1 MSNKQQQSDQLFKKE
16 ITDQESDYLLAKF
29 PKQIQPAT
37 KDVKEISPKTVA
49 SLTETTKSNTS
60 PNKRKTD
67 STKTVKP
74 TTRKRRKRS
83 TASSSQQINNS
94 SNDNNDDDDDNDNKN
109 KNGSHASAGHR
120 PVTSCTHCRQHKI
133 KCNASEKFPDPCSRC
148 QRMNLKCEIDPQ
160 FRPKKGSQIQ
170 SLRNDVDELRSK
182 IEFLTKNENLIAK
195 VLHKTA
201 PNQLK
206 SINENSDFLS
216 QTEQNDPS
224 SPTLVVKTHLK
235 KEPVLLSLDG
245 RSNSTALLNDSA
257 SNKADLN
264 PALEAAIRSATESPA
279 HFEASHGDTDDS
291 TNKNQSKGTK
301 LTTPVNTK
309 SISQNIL
316 SPNTQ
321 ISEFILGDVKLS
333 LEKAKTLH
341 KLFVSNYLPYLPIMV
356 SNDPIELYQQSQL
369 LFWTIMLT
377 ACLSD
382 PEPNLYNSFASLI
395 KQLAI
400 ETCWIRTPR
409 STHIVQS
416 LLILGTWP
424 LPNQK
429 VLDDCSYRFIGLAK
443 SLSLQLGLHRG
454 KFMTE
459 FSRTQVALPDAE
471 KWRSRTWLA
480 VFFCE
485 QFWSSN
491 LGLPPSLQTDYLLE
505 SARIDSTLPKNF
517 RCLISLAIFQ
527 AKLVNIMG
535 LNVSSPDG
543 LMDPANRAGP
553 LHIMERE
560 LERLVFKLQID
571 DLVVEIYYLYVK
583 LMVCL
588 FSFLPETPSEDQTKY
603 VTTAYLSATRIVTI
617 MSKLLEKKQLTEY
630 PIYVRHSVTT
640 AAFVLFRLHLT
651 PYLLPKYIDS
661 SRQSIVTVHRLFRN
675 MLAAWK
681 DVENDIS
688 RTATVLEKLN
698 FVIITHPELF
708 TDTEGIIVR
717 MRSHLT
723 GSLFYDLVWNIHE
736 ARRRTIEEAKN
747 NISNTP
753 SVKNKNLNN
762 KKRPLPLPF
771 YNQITKDDFT
781 AITTTTPNGTT
792 ITTLVPTDQAI
803 SNAKASAYKAG
814 LSKPTEING
823 IPLAMLEATGSLSSK
838 IASDNGYTLKPQ
850 SLSQMSSAAATRAAN
865 NKTSKNTV
873 ASTTKTQQPRKRKS
887 STKKAIA
894 QSSLQEESNS
904 TINNITSSKIQKGLS
919 FEEGG
924 VKLQRSTSMN
934 AAANGLVPPPLFPTL
949 KNFKRVENNNSIN
962 TVNDVNNTS
971 NGDFSSGFKTQYGNN
986 NISHSSPLTTTL
998 DSRQNTGLTPVSISG
1013 LDKLFESPTMPVS
1026 DVTPSESGNYDQ
1038 LQQQQQQQKQDQQQ
1052 IKQQQIQQIQQQ
1064 QQQQQQ
1070 QLPQSPLPL
1079 QLPEQ
1084 QQMKPLLP
1092 QSQPPTPQINVA
1104 NSNGSNLSNTNN
1116 KFNTTGSTSQS
1127 PTDSDLLNE
1136 MFIDSIF
1143 QQNLSKPAEDDDL
1156 LGWFDMNMAPEF

>member
-1 MSNKQQQSDQLFKKE
+1 MPNKQIVPKTEETSDSQNLFNSDQNTLKPNANQS
-16 ITDQESDYLLAKF
+16 IA
-29 PKQIQPAT
+29 PKR
-37 KDVKEISPKTVA
+37 KYE
-49 SLTETTKSNTS
+49 SNTA
-60 PNKRKTD
+60 KT
-67 STKTVKP
+67 TNAKPVLKKKKKTG
-74 TTRKRRKRS
+74 
-83 TASSSQQINNS
+83 S
-94 SNDNNDDDDDNDNKN
+94 SNDDDNNDNNLNDSDNSSTKN
-109 KNGSHASAGHR
+109 KNNSASTHSTAGHR

-133 KCNASEKFPDPCSRC
+133 KCNASEKFPEACSRC
-148 QRMNLKCEIDPQ
+148 QRMNLKCEVDPQ

-195 VLHKTA
+195 VLQNTN
-201 PNQLK
+201 PGQLNSMIEDSSDSNNSVNKVENSNIVEIPK
-206 SINENSDFLS
+206 SIVTS
-216 QTEQNDPS
+216 PS
-224 SPTLVVKTHLK
+224 LIAKTHLQ
-235 KEPVLLSLDG
+235 KEPILLSLDG
-245 RSNSTALLNDSA
+245 RSSSIPLINDSA
-257 SNKADLN
+257 MNKTDLN
-264 PALEAAIRSATESPA
+264 VALEAAVRNVAESPA
-279 HFEASHGDTDDS
+279 QF
-291 TNKNQSKGTK
+291 NQNDEQVLSNPLSLNGVGTK

-309 SISQNIL
+309 PISQNNL
-316 SPNTQ
+316 LPNTQ
-321 ISEFILGDVKLS
+321 ISEFVLGDVKIDIK
-333 LEKAKTLH
+333 KAQTLH
-341 KLFVSNYLPYLPIMV
+341 SKFIENFLPYLPIMV
-356 SNDPIELYQQSQL
+356 SNDPVELYQQSQL
-369 LFWTIMLT
+369 LFWTVMLT

-382 PEPNLYNSFASLI
+382 PEPSLYISFASLI

-416 LLILGTWP
+416 LLILSTWP

-459 FSRTQVALPDAE
+459 FTRTQVALPDAE

-505 SARIDSTLPKNF
+505 SARIDQTLPKNF

-535 LNVSSPDG
+535 LNVSGPDG
-543 LMDPANRAGP
+543 LMEPANRAGP

-588 FSFLPETPSEDQTKY
+588 FSFLPETPSEDQTKF
-603 VTTAYLSATRIVTI
+603 VTIAYHSATRIVTI
-617 MSKLLEKKQLTEY
+617 MSKLLETKQLTEY

-640 AAFVLFRLHLT
+640 AAFILFKLHLT

-736 ARRRTIEEAKN
+736 ARRRTIEESKN
-747 NISNTP
+747 NYNKGRSNK
-753 SVKNKNLNN
+753 SNARNGKGKA
-762 KKRPLPLPF
+762 LPLPF

-803 SNAKASAYKAG
+803 NNAQESAHRAG

-823 IPLAMLEATGSLSSK
+823 IPLAMLEATGSLSK
-838 IASDNGYTLKPQ
+838 
-850 SLSQMSSAAATRAAN
+850 
-865 NKTSKNTV
+865 
-873 ASTTKTQQPRKRKS
+873 
-887 STKKAIA
+887 
-894 QSSLQEESNS
+894 QSSLTNLNSFTLKSQSPSLLSLGADRRSSQLPPTQQQELKKRKNPTTNS
-904 TINNITSSKIQKGLS
+904 ARRLKNDKKNVSVNTS
-919 FEEGG
+919 
-924 VKLQRSTSMN
+924 RSTSMN
-934 AAANGLVPPPLFPTL
+934 AAVNGLAPPPLFPNNQRISSL
-949 KNFKRVENNNSIN
+949 NNNPGSDTSN
-962 TVNDVNNTS
+962 EFNNT
-971 NGDFSSGFKTQYGNN
+971 NYKNNDN
-986 NISHSSPLTTTL
+986 NINNKTNDLNSELGVEFKPHAMSASNSLTTGL
-998 DSRQNTGLTPVSISG
+998 DNKPNSSLTSVSITS
-1013 LDKLFESPTMPVS
+1013 LDKFFESPSLPIT
-1026 DVTPSESGNYDQ
+1026 DENTPSDNQSVTQRKSGV
-1038 LQQQQQQQKQDQQQ
+1038 
-1052 IKQQQIQQIQQQ
+1052 
-1064 QQQQQQ
+1064 
-1070 QLPQSPLPL
+1070 S
-1079 QLPEQ
+1079 
-1084 QQMKPLLP
+1084 
-1092 QSQPPTPQINVA
+1092 
-1104 NSNGSNLSNTNN
+1104 
-1116 KFNTTGSTSQS
+1116 GSTSQS
-1127 PTDSDLLNE
+1127 PTDPDLLNE

-1143 QQNLSKPAEDDDL
+1143 QQSLSKPPEDDDL

>member
-1 MSNKQQQSDQLFKKE
+1 MSSKQQSENFPKKE
-16 ITDQESDYLLAKF
+16 PSDEDDAMLGQLTHQIEIRSANMNPNYNPSSHSRVQAQRKIAKADSQDYSLADS
-29 PKQIQPAT
+29 T
-37 KDVKEISPKTVA
+37 KSINNTTTKRKSDGNVKASKTSTKKRKKSTTVA
-49 SLTETTKSNTS
+49 SDNGIDDNSN
-60 PNKRKTD
+60 
-67 STKTVKP
+67 
-74 TTRKRRKRS
+74 
-83 TASSSQQINNS
+83 
-94 SNDNNDDDDDNDNKN
+94 SNDDEPNNKN
-109 KNGSHASAGHR
+109 NRNQNSNGGSGSNSGSHPTAGHR

-182 IEFLTKNENLIAK
+182 IEFLTRNENLITK
-195 VLHKTA
+195 VLQKSTSS
-201 PNQLK
+201 QLQPIK
-206 SINENSDFLS
+206 ENSDIAYVNDRAGSHELS
-216 QTEQNDPS
+216 S
-224 SPTLVVKTHLK
+224 SSMVAKTLLK

-245 RSNSTALLNDSA
+245 RSNSTTLLNDSA

-264 PALEAAIRSATESPA
+264 PALEAAVRNATESPA
-279 HFEASHGDTDDS
+279 QFGSSIRDE
-291 TNKNQSKGTK
+291 KNLSDGQLKGTQ

-309 SISQNIL
+309 SISQNAL
-316 SPNTQ
+316 SPNSQ
-321 ISEFILGDVKLS
+321 ISEFILGDVKIS
-333 LEKAKTLH
+333 IDKAQTLH
-341 KLFVSNYLPYLPIMV
+341 KRFVTNYLPYLPIMV
-356 SNDPIELYQQSQL
+356 SNDPVELYHQSQL
-369 LFWTIMLT
+369 LFWTVMLT

-429 VLDDCSYRFIGLAK
+429 VLDDCSYRFVGLAK

-527 AKLVNIMG
+527 AKLVNVMG

-571 DLVVEIYYLYVK
+571 DLVVETYYLYVK

-617 MSKLLEKKQLTEY
+617 MSKLLEVKQLTEY

-747 NISNTP
+747 NG
-753 SVKNKNLNN
+753 NKASLSKTKSTNN
-762 KKRPLPLPF
+762 KRKPPPLPF

-838 IASDNGYTLKPQ
+838 QNSLVNSFTLKSQ
-850 SLSQMSSAAATRAAN
+850 SNQPAANNSSVTNKLVAKSIAN
-865 NKTSKNTV
+865 NKTQL
-873 ASTTKTQQPRKRKS
+873 TKKRKS
-887 STKKAIA
+887 SIKKGAPEANA
-894 QSSLQEESNS
+894 QSANTNS
-904 TINNITSSKIQKGLS
+904 EVVGVPKAKSTSTSEDSGIR
-919 FEEGG
+919 
-924 VKLQRSTSMN
+924 LQRSTSMN
-934 AAANGLVPPPLFPTL
+934 AAANGLIPPPLFPSSL
-949 KNFKRVENNNSIN
+949 KPSASTTDANAEVVDPIN
-962 TVNDVNNTS
+962 GDTA
-971 NGDFSSGFKTQYGNN
+971 GDFSSGFKSIQDNN
-986 NISHSSPLTTTL
+986 SSNISPITTTS
-998 DSRQNTGLTPVSISG
+998 DNKQSMGLTPVSISG
-1013 LDKLFESPTMPVS
+1013 LEKFFESPKMS
-1026 DVTPSESGNYDQ
+1026 MSGQSSPAGQTDIDQ
-1038 LQQQQQQQKQDQQQ
+1038 AQQDTAK
-1052 IKQQQIQQIQQQ
+1052 
-1064 QQQQQQ
+1064 
-1070 QLPQSPLPL
+1070 
-1079 QLPEQ
+1079 
-1084 QQMKPLLP
+1084 
-1092 QSQPPTPQINVA
+1092 TNVQGYA
-1104 NSNGSNLSNTNN
+1104 SNSRTSASSRNPGSNTA
-1116 KFNTTGSTSQS
+1116 GSTSQS

>member
-1 MSNKQQQSDQLFKKE
+1 MSNKQNPILPKLEELSDHHPVVDQ
-16 ITDQESDYLLAKF
+16 TDSAAK
-29 PKQIQPAT
+29 PNR
-37 KDVKEISPKTVA
+37 
-49 SLTETTKSNTS
+49 TTA
-60 PNKRKTD
+60 KRKPD
-67 STKTVKP
+67 AANKTTSKTAP
-74 TTRKRRKRS
+74 KRRKK
-83 TASSSQQINNS
+83 TAST
-94 SNDNNDDDDDNDNKN
+94 SNIDNDNDKDNDNDNDNESSNTEN
-109 KNGSHASAGHR
+109 KETNSTNSHSHSSAGHR

-182 IEFLTKNENLIAK
+182 IEYLTRNETLIAK
-195 VLHKTA
+195 VLQNTNTNGNGNTDILTDINSKASSAIHRL
-201 PNQLK
+201 Q
-206 SINENSDFLS
+206 SIDENTMPTR
-216 QTEQNDPS
+216 TETKIT
-224 SPTLVVKTHLK
+224 SPGSVAKTHLQ
-235 KEPVLLSLDG
+235 KESVLLSLDG
-245 RSNSTALLNDSA
+245 RSSSTPLINDSA
-257 SNKADLN
+257 TNKADLN
-264 PALEAAIRSATESPA
+264 PALEAAVRNVAESPA
-279 HFEASHGDTDDS
+279 YFTSPDNTDQNRTHNNTS
-291 TNKNQSKGTK
+291 GKK
-301 LTTPVNTK
+301 LTTHVNTK
-309 SISQNIL
+309 PISGDNI

-321 ISEFILGDVKLS
+321 ITEFILGDVKINIK
-333 LEKAKTLH
+333 KAQTLH
-341 KLFVSNYLPYLPIMV
+341 KRFVDNFLPYLPIMV

-369 LFWTIMLT
+369 LFWTVMLT

-382 PEPNLYNSFASLI
+382 PDPSLYISFASLI

-416 LLILGTWP
+416 LLILSTWP

-454 KFMTE
+454 KFMAE

-505 SARIDSTLPKNF
+505 SARIDKSLPKNF

-535 LNVSSPDG
+535 LNVSGPDG

-560 LERLVFKLQID
+560 LERLVFKLEID
-571 DLVVEIYYLYVK
+571 DLIVEIYYLYVK

-603 VTTAYLSATRIVTI
+603 VTIAYHSATRIVTI
-617 MSKLLEKKQLTEY
+617 MSKLLETKQLTEY

-640 AAFVLFRLHLT
+640 AAFILFRLHLT

-708 TDTEGIIVR
+708 IDTEGIIVR

-736 ARRRTIEEAKN
+736 ARRRTLEEAKN
-747 NISNTP
+747 NGLNKNQNSNENSTGNENA
-753 SVKNKNLNN
+753 SKNKGKFGNRN
-762 KKRPLPLPF
+762 RPLPLPF

-781 AITTTTPNGTT
+781 TISTTTPNGTT
-792 ITTLVPTDQAI
+792 VTTLVPTDQAI
-803 SNAKASAYKAG
+803 INAKASAFKAG

-823 IPLAMLEATGSLSSK
+823 IPLAMLEATGSLS
-838 IASDNGYTLKPQ
+838 G
-850 SLSQMSSAAATRAAN
+850 
-865 NKTSKNTV
+865 
-873 ASTTKTQQPRKRKS
+873 KS
-887 STKKAIA
+887 STNLNYPLKTQSNTSQTNSNKKPTAQARRKKANVKKK
-894 QSSLQEESNS
+894 EEADE
-904 TINNITSSKIQKGLS
+904 ITSLRP
-919 FEEGG
+919 
-924 VKLQRSTSMN
+924 QRSTSMN
-934 AAANGLVPPPLFPTL
+934 AAVNGFIPPPLFPSNIT
-949 KNFKRVENNNSIN
+949 KSI
-962 TVNDVNNTS
+962 
-971 NGDFSSGFKTQYGNN
+971 
-986 NISHSSPLTTTL
+986 PLTSKTRSASSSDVLIDDNTNFSDKSRNSGLFTPTL
-998 DSRQNTGLTPVSISG
+998 DNQNSGLTPVSISG
-1013 LDKLFESPTMPVS
+1013 LDRFFESTTIPISNEEIIGPQPQHTAHAIPPALPSQKDGHTVS
-1026 DVTPSESGNYDQ
+1026 SLNYANKNNNYNAT
-1038 LQQQQQQQKQDQQQ
+1038 QKG
-1052 IKQQQIQQIQQQ
+1052 K
-1064 QQQQQQ
+1064 
-1070 QLPQSPLPL
+1070 
-1079 QLPEQ
+1079 
-1084 QQMKPLLP
+1084 
-1092 QSQPPTPQINVA
+1092 A
-1104 NSNGSNLSNTNN
+1104 
-1116 KFNTTGSTSQS
+1116 TTSRSTAIPGSTNQS
-1127 PTDSDLLNE
+1127 PTDQDLLNE

-1143 QQNLSKPAEDDDL
+1143 QQTLSKPTEDDDL

>member
-1 MSNKQQQSDQLFKKE
+1 MTSKQQSEHFLKKE
-16 ITDQESDYLLAKF
+16 PVDEDDTLLMGQLTHQLGVRNSSMNQSYNLNNMNTSSSPNSNIQQQKKLARADSSDYSLA
-29 PKQIQPAT
+29 
-37 KDVKEISPKTVA
+37 DN
-49 SLTETTKSNTS
+49 TKSINNAS
-60 PNKRKTD
+60 IKRKSDSSVKTSKGSTKKRKKSTTTTTTND
-67 STKTVKP
+67 STNDD
-74 TTRKRRKRS
+74 
-83 TASSSQQINNS
+83 NNNKS
-94 SNDNNDDDDDNDNKN
+94 NSNDNDSNNKN
-109 KNGSHASAGHR
+109 NKNQNNNGGASSNSGSHPTAGHR

-182 IEFLTKNENLIAK
+182 IEFLTRNESLITK
-195 VLHKTA
+195 VLQRT
-201 PNQLK
+201 NSTQLQPIK
-206 SINENSDFLS
+206 ENSDTDYS
-216 QTEQNDPS
+216 IDRVSSNESKSPS
-224 SPTLVVKTHLK
+224 LIAKTHLK

-245 RSNSTALLNDSA
+245 RSNSTTLLNDSA

-264 PALEAAIRSATESPA
+264 PALEAAVRNATESPA
-279 HFEASHGDTDDS
+279 QFGSLSNQGDSKSTDG
-291 TNKNQSKGTK
+291 KQRGTQ

-309 SISQNIL
+309 SISQNTL

-321 ISEFILGDVKLS
+321 ISEFILGDVKITI
-333 LEKAKTLH
+333 EKAQTLH
-341 KLFVSNYLPYLPIMV
+341 KRFVTSYLPYLPIMV
-356 SNDPIELYQQSQL
+356 SNDPVELYQQSQL
-369 LFWTIMLT
+369 LFWTVMLT

-505 SARIDSTLPKNF
+505 SARIDSSLPKNF

-527 AKLVNIMG
+527 AKLVNVMG

-543 LMDPANRAGP
+543 LMEPANRAGP

-603 VTTAYLSATRIVTI
+603 VTIAYLSATRIVTI
-617 MSKLLEKKQLTEY
+617 MSKLLEEKQLTEY

-736 ARRRTIEEAKN
+736 ARRRTIDEAKN
-747 NISNTP
+747 NANKP
-753 SVKNKNLNN
+753 SSSKSKNAGN
-762 KKRPLPLPF
+762 KRKPPPLPF

-823 IPLAMLEATGSLSSK
+823 IPLAMLEATGSLSSRQNL
-838 IASDNGYTLKPQ
+838 SNNSNPFTLKSQ
-850 SLSQMSSAAATRAAN
+850 SSSQVANSNVPSTKSNTRN
-865 NKTSKNTV
+865 IITNRTQ
-873 ASTTKTQQPRKRKS
+873 TTKKRKS
-887 STKKAIA
+887 SIKRGAFEASAEPPQNANYEHVGVPKAKSA
-894 QSSLQEESNS
+894 S
-904 TINNITSSKIQKGLS
+904 TYEDT
-919 FEEGG
+919 G
-924 VKLQRSTSMN
+924 VKLQRSTSMS
-934 AAANGLVPPPLFPTL
+934 AAANGLVPPPLFPSSL
-949 KNFKRVENNNSIN
+949 KPSANTADANVIDTVDPINGENG
-962 TVNDVNNTS
+962 
-971 NGDFSSGFKTQYGNN
+971 GDFSSGFKSMQGNN
-986 NISHSSPLTTTL
+986 GSNMSPLQTTL
-998 DSRQNTGLTPVSISG
+998 DSKQSMGLTPVSISG
-1013 LDKLFESPTMPVS
+1013 LEKFFESPKMS
-1026 DVTPSESGNYDQ
+1026 N
-1038 LQQQQQQQKQDQQQ
+1038 
-1052 IKQQQIQQIQQQ
+1052 
-1064 QQQQQQ
+1064 
-1070 QLPQSPLPL
+1070 QSSPADHGDS
-1079 QLPEQ
+1079 EQ
-1084 QQMKPLLP
+1084 QD
-1092 QSQPPTPQINVA
+1092 SQKTNVQGYGGTSR
-1104 NSNGSNLSNTNN
+1104 NSGSSKNPGSNTA
-1116 KFNTTGSTSQS
+1116 GSTSQS

>member
-1 MSNKQQQSDQLFKKE
+1 MTSNQQAEKFLLKKE
-16 ITDQESDYLLAKF
+16 QDDNNDAAKINQLEQMELQNSK
-29 PKQIQPAT
+29 PDRPTLVPLQPQPHIQPKPPSKRSGSSKNNSA
-37 KDVKEISPKTVA
+37 
-49 SLTETTKSNTS
+49 N
-60 PNKRKTD
+60 NKRKSVSPVTKPK
-67 STKTVKP
+67 ST
-74 TTRKRRKRS
+74 TTKRRKKTS
-83 TASSSQQINNS
+83 TNIVDEDNS
-94 SNDNNDDDDDNDNKN
+94 NDSNDNIDYNNKN
-109 KNGSHASAGHR
+109 SSHAAAGHR

-133 KCNASEKFPDPCSRC
+133 KCNASERYPLPCTRC
-148 QRMNLKCEIDPQ
+148 ERMNLKCEIDPQ

-182 IEFLTKNENLIAK
+182 IEFLTRNENLIAK
-195 VLHKTA
+195 VLHKTN
-201 PNQLK
+201 PTQLQP
-206 SINENSDFLS
+206 ITENADSDFS
-216 QTEQNDPS
+216 EIDKVPTKDVT
-224 SPTLVVKTHLK
+224 SPPLIAKTHLE
-235 KEPVLLSLDG
+235 KESVLLTLDG
-245 RSNSTALLNDSA
+245 RSNSTTLLNDSA

-264 PALEAAIRSATESPA
+264 PALEAAVRNATESPA
-279 HFEASHGDTDDS
+279 HFGFGSPISQQNNSEKSLEGH
-291 TNKNQSKGTK
+291 KKETK
-301 LTTPVNTK
+301 LTTHVNTQP
-309 SISQNIL
+309 ISQNIL

-321 ISEFILGDVKLS
+321 ISEFILGDVKIS
-333 LEKAKTLH
+333 LEKAQTLH
-341 KLFVSNYLPYLPIMV
+341 QRFVTNYLPYLPIMV

-369 LFWTIMLT
+369 LFWTVMLT

-429 VLDDCSYRFIGLAK
+429 VLDDCSYRFVGLAK

-505 SARIDSTLPKNF
+505 SARIDQSLPKNF

-560 LERLVFKLQID
+560 LERLAFKLQID
-571 DLVVEIYYLYVK
+571 DLVVEFYYLYVK
-583 LMVCL
+583 LMICL

-603 VTTAYLSATRIVTI
+603 VTTAYHSATRIVTI
-617 MSKLLEKKQLTEY
+617 MSKLLEEKQLTEY

-640 AAFVLFRLHLT
+640 AAFLLFRLHLT

-736 ARRRTIEEAKN
+736 ARRRTIEESKN
-747 NISNTP
+747 NILKTP
-753 SVKNKNLNN
+753 SAKNKISSD
-762 KKRPLPLPF
+762 KRRPLPLPF

-823 IPLAMLEATGSLSSK
+823 IPLAMLEATGSLPSRQNASQNFKSSSTHNSVHNSN
-838 IASDNGYTLKPQ
+838 ASEGNKNLK
-850 SLSQMSSAAATRAAN
+850 SN
-865 NKTSKNTV
+865 NKN
-873 ASTTKTQQPRKRKS
+873 R
-887 STKKAIA
+887 
-894 QSSLQEESNS
+894 SNS
-904 TINNITSSKIQKGLS
+904 TGNRSQQQNNNSSVKKRKTNTKRASVGNDTQSAGLQN
-919 FEEGG
+919 EIEGG
-924 VKLQRSTSMN
+924 GVRLQRSTSMN
-934 AAANGLVPPPLFPTL
+934 AAVNGLVPPPLFSNL
-949 KNFKRVENNNSIN
+949 KSKSNSGR
-962 TVNDVNNTS
+962 DQKE
-971 NGDFSSGFKTQYGNN
+971 GDFSSGFKTNDGVPNTT
-986 NISHSSPLTTTL
+986 SSSMSTTL
-998 DSRQNTGLTPVSISG
+998 DNKQIQNSGLTPVSISG
-1013 LDKLFESPTMPVS
+1013 LDKFFESPMPIS
-1026 DVTPSESGNYDQ
+1026 QTTPTEMDKPKP
-1038 LQQQQQQQKQDQQQ
+1038 QQVR
-1052 IKQQQIQQIQQQ
+1052 IQ
-1064 QQQQQQ
+1064 
-1070 QLPQSPLPL
+1070 
-1079 QLPEQ
+1079 
-1084 QQMKPLLP
+1084 
-1092 QSQPPTPQINVA
+1092 
-1104 NSNGSNLSNTNN
+1104 GSNS
-1116 KFNTTGSTSQS
+1116 TTDNGGKGSEHRSSTHS
-1127 PTDSDLLNE
+1127 PTDSDLLND

-1143 QQNLSKPAEDDDL
+1143 QQNLSKPPDDDDL

>member
-1 MSNKQQQSDQLFKKE
+1 MSSKE
-16 ITDQESDYLLAKF
+16 VNDIL
-29 PKQIQPAT
+29 PKIEPIGSIEVNAAPSTTTTTTAT
-37 KDVKEISPKTVA
+37 SV
-49 SLTETTKSNTS
+49 
-60 PNKRKTD
+60 KRKASD
-67 STKTVKP
+67 ANSKTNSIAKAP
-74 TTRKRRKRS
+74 IKRRKKS
-83 TASSSQQINNS
+83 SASAPNTDDPIDINNDEDPEG
-94 SNDNNDDDDDNDNKN
+94 NDENDRNG
-109 KNGSHASAGHR
+109 KNGAHGAAGHR

-133 KCNASEKFPDPCSRC
+133 KCNASEKFPEPCSRC

-170 SLRNDVDELRSK
+170 SLRHDVDELRSK
-182 IEFLTKNENLIAK
+182 IEFLTRNEALIAK
-195 VLHKTA
+195 VLQNTTPQSGSNDIISSPSSNVDSSK
-201 PNQLK
+201 
-206 SINENSDFLS
+206 ENSHANS
-216 QTEQNDPS
+216 PS
-224 SPTLVVKTHLK
+224 LIAKTHLQ
-235 KEPVLLSLDG
+235 KEPVLLSIDG
-245 RSNSTALLNDSA
+245 RSNSTQLINDSA

-264 PALEAAIRSATESPA
+264 AALEAAVRNVIESPA
-279 HFEASHGDTDDS
+279 QFDS
-291 TNKNQSKGTK
+291 PGNESGNKIGNEQDIETSGNTTNRGTK
-301 LTTPVNTK
+301 LTTHVNTK
-309 SISQNIL
+309 PIVQGHF
-316 SPNTQ
+316 SPNALA
-321 ISEFILGDVKLS
+321 EFALGDVKIS
-333 LEKAKTLH
+333 LEKAQTLH
-341 KLFVSNYLPYLPIMV
+341 KRFVENYLPYLPIMI
-356 SNDPIELYQQSQL
+356 SHDPIELYQQSQL
-369 LFWTIMLT
+369 LFWTVMLT

-382 PEPNLYNSFASLI
+382 PEPSLYNSFASLI

-480 VFFCE
+480 VFFAE

-505 SARIDSTLPKNF
+505 NARIDSSLPKTF

-543 LMDPANRAGP
+543 LMEPANRAGP

-560 LERLVFKLQID
+560 LERLAFKLQID

-588 FSFLPETPSEDQTKY
+588 FSFLPETPSEDQTKF
-603 VTTAYLSATRIVTI
+603 VTIAYHSATRIVTI

-640 AAFVLFRLHLT
+640 AAFLLFRLHLT
-651 PYLLPKYIDS
+651 PYLLPRYIDS

-736 ARRRTIEEAKN
+736 ARRRTLAEAEAGDNKN
-747 NISNTP
+747 NAQNAN
-753 SVKNKNLNN
+753 VKKER
-762 KKRPLPLPF
+762 KALPLPF

-781 AITTTTPNGTT
+781 ARTTTTPNGTT
-792 ITTLVPTDQAI
+792 VTTLVPTDQAI
-803 SNAKASAYKAG
+803 TNAKATASKAG

-823 IPLAMLEATGSLSSK
+823 IPLAMLEATGSLFNK
-838 IASDNGYTLKPQ
+838 QGYGNSGIITNAGTKK
-850 SLSQMSSAAATRAAN
+850 RA
-865 NKTSKNTV
+865 TSKQSVNRGTPV
-873 ASTTKTQQPRKRKS
+873 PLTQ
-887 STKKAIA
+887 TAA
-894 QSSLQEESNS
+894 LSSLA
-904 TINNITSSKIQKGLS
+904 SSQAAKRREQYMSRKQA
-919 FEEGG
+919 EPTRM
-924 VKLQRSTSMN
+924 QRSTSMS
-934 AAANGLVPPPLFPTL
+934 AGANGLVPPPLFPQTTKMTRTVSHDSGAKNIQEESSTTTVKANPYMMNVNEDSTL
-949 KNFKRVENNNSIN
+949 PNVFRE
-962 TVNDVNNTS
+962 
-971 NGDFSSGFKTQYGNN
+971 
-986 NISHSSPLTTTL
+986 SPLANVQTPGMTPVGMNGL
-998 DSRQNTGLTPVSISG
+998 DS
-1013 LDKLFESPTMPVS
+1013 LFESPRMP
-1026 DVTPSESGNYDQ
+1026 TEGGISEMAPQGQGAN
-1038 LQQQQQQQKQDQQQ
+1038 QDAAR
-1052 IKQQQIQQIQQQ
+1052 K
-1064 QQQQQQ
+1064 
-1070 QLPQSPLPL
+1070 LAVRS
-1079 QLPEQ
+1079 
-1084 QQMKPLLP
+1084 
-1092 QSQPPTPQINVA
+1092 S
-1104 NSNGSNLSNTNN
+1104 
-1116 KFNTTGSTSQS
+1116 SQS
-1127 PTDSDLLNE
+1127 PAGSELNE

-1143 QQNLSKPAEDDDL
+1143 QQNSGKPMEDDDL